1 MMQQYQGLVIVSVSS
16 MYVTTLHVGLV
27 DNVPPW
33 HLELSVSRIL
43 INYQITKLRVR
54 RTEACAKSACNA
66 LLVVFLSAA
75 LALLSR
81 SY

>member
-1 MMQQYQGLVIVSVSS
+1 LAAYCPALDSRVS
-16 MYVTTLHVGLV
+16 
-27 DNVPPW
+27 
-33 HLELSVSRIL
+33 
-43 INYQITKLRVR
+43 LRVVMGQKELKVLKLTFFSSPIAQLGRCENR
-54 RTEACAKSACNA
+54 RSPTEACAKSACTA